1 MRLVLT
7 GFMGT
12 GKTRVGR
19 RVAER
24 LARPFLDTDT
34 LIEAAAGKSIPEI
47 FASEGEARFR
57 ERERSA
63 VREACAVPD
72 AVISVGGGALLS
84 PANRME
90 LERSGLLVCLT
101 ASPEQIAARVAGNA
115 ADRPL
120 LAGAVSL
127 PDRIRELLAERAE
140 IYAGVEVQ
148 VDTSERSVEEVVDE
162 VIRRLR
168 GAEPG
173 T

>member
-24 LARPFLDTDT
+24 LARPFLDTDA
-34 LIEAAAGKSIPEI
+34 LIEAAAGKSSPES

-84 PANRME
+84 PANRTE
-90 LERSGLLVCLT
+90 LERSGVLVCLT
-101 ASPEQIAARVAGNA
+101 ASPEQIAARVGGN
-115 ADRPL
+115 
-120 LAGAVSL
+120 
-127 PDRIRELLAERAE
+127 
-140 IYAGVEVQ
+140 
-148 VDTSERSVEEVVDE
+148 
-162 VIRRLR
+162 
-168 GAEPG
+168 
-173 T
+173 

>member
-1 MRLVLT
+1 
-7 GFMGT
+7 
-12 GKTRVGR
+12 
-19 RVAER
+19 
-24 LARPFLDTDT
+24 
-34 LIEAAAGKSIPEI
+34 
-47 FASEGEARFR
+47 
-57 ERERSA
+57 
-63 VREACAVPD
+63 
-72 AVISVGGGALLS
+72 
-84 PANRME
+84 ME

-162 VIRRLR
+162 MIRRLR
-168 GAEPG
+168 GAERG